1 MASALDRLAY
11 GATQG
16 LRVSWYYGQKLVAA
30 ARAEPQPEPREP
42 PRPKQPR
49 DRGRRRPDRARLL
62 RDLARLLERDWQ
74 NIAAGYYQLPADL
87 VPNPLPRL
95 RRSRQFF
102 ADLPRVEARRLA
114 GDNSEVFRQVP
125 KGRYPRYY
133 LQNFHYQTDGYLSRQ
148 SAELYDHQV
157 EVLFGGAADA
167 MRRQALV
174 PLHDEIL
181 RRGVRETRLIDLAC
195 GTGRFLREVKN
206 NYPRLHVTGLD
217 LSPFYLD
224 EARRSLADW
233 SRTEFLAAPAEAVP
247 SAPASFEI
255 VTSIYLFHELPAK
268 QRRAVAQEIA
278 RILKPGGLFIFLDSL
293 QCGDEPDYEILIER
307 FPQQFH
313 EPYYANYAREDLK
326 SLFGAAGLAPE
337 ESRLAYFS
345 KLMTFRKPEEPAA
358 PG

>member
-1 MASALDRLAY
+1 MARALDRLAY
-11 GATQG
+11 GASQG

-30 ARAEPQPEPREP
+30 ARAEPQHGPQEEPEPR
-42 PRPKQPR
+42 
-49 DRGRRRPDRARLL
+49 RRRADRARLL

-74 NIAAGYYQLPADL
+74 NIASGYYQLPADL

-114 GDNSEVFRQVP
+114 GDNSEVLRQVP
-125 KGRYPRYY
+125 EGRYPRYY
-133 LQNFHYQTDGYLSRQ
+133 LQNFHYQTDGYLSRR

-174 PLHDEIL
+174 PLHHEIL
-181 RRGVRETRLIDLAC
+181 RRGVRGTRLLDLAC

-233 SRTEFLAAPAEAVP
+233 SRTAFLAAPAEAVP
-247 SAPASFEI
+247 CPAASFEV

-268 QRRAVAQEIA
+268 QRRAVAEEIA
-278 RILKPGGLFIFLDSL
+278 RLLKPGGLFIFLDSL
-293 QCGDEPDYEILIER
+293 QCGDEPDYERLIER

-313 EPYYANYAREDLK
+313 EPYYANYAREDLR
-326 SLFGAAGLAPE
+326 SLFGAAGLVAE
-337 ESRLAYFS
+337 ESELAYFS
-345 KLMTFRKPEEPAA
+345 KLMTFRKPAA